1 MSSQRNRNQRSSED
15 LYEGFDDGLNIPPT
29 SLRVSTAFGQRS
41 APLTSLTSSSSSNNE
56 TGARPLTSVAGA
68 GYNSKSSGAG
78 VLMGRAGMLTD
89 PSGRALGPAPPLL
102 ARSEGSPDEQAR
114 EMVRRVHA
122 LIESSVD
129 AAARG
134 DAVLSLERAKEAARK
149 ERSLSKFRET
159 AKFADSSY
167 SNGSDLAYAVCFNL
181 GSAYHMN
188 HMLQEALNTFGLLVK
203 NKAHAH
209 ANQLRVNMGN
219 IHFEMREYAQAIK
232 MYRMALDQIS
242 PSSSSSLRTRIL
254 RNIGITFVKV
264 GKYQEAI
271 TSFEAV
277 MDSGAADFQTAFNLI
292 TCYFALG
299 DAERMKAGFKRMLQI
314 PLPISED
321 DVEDDD
327 LGDDDEE
334 NIEGNDEKTS
344 SGGARSMHQS
354 SSHSSPRDVLKEELV
369 SLQKSAVGFIT
380 TAAKLIVPAIDSD
393 SWVAGYDWIISELR
407 IDHGAVASEMQICKA
422 LEYLRHKQF
431 GRAIEELKAFE
442 KRDVRLKARAAV
454 NLSFLY
460 FLEGD
465 MNLASDHAHLAV
477 RHDRYNAKALVNLGN
492 ALLET
497 KGELDRAKELYLEA
511 IGVEADCVEAIY
523 NLGLVNRQMGALSEA
538 LQAFEKLHTLVPS
551 SPEVIHHIAALHE
564 QLGNPKAAAKYFG
577 LLTACAPTDAGTFAY
592 LGHLAAKGEDEAS
605 AFNYMNESY
614 QAFPV
619 NLDVISWLGVWY
631 VKGELYE
638 KAVEFF
644 ERASEIQPKE
654 VKWRLMVASCYRR
667 MANIRRAIE
676 CYEEIHASYPDNVEC
691 LRYLCA
697 LSKETGRRYE
707 QYETKLAKLGGGGG
721 GGGAGFTA
729 VGGVGNGGG
738 GGATMRQEGG
748 SNAQMTRQD
757 RGGEGGGDRSIGDFN
772 DRGVGGGGGG
782 MKSLGG
788 GEVEQVG
795 AGGGNSAGDD
805 DFGDADLDDL
815 LT

>member
-1 MSSQRNRNQRSSED
+1 
-15 LYEGFDDGLNIPPT
+15 
-29 SLRVSTAFGQRS
+29 
-41 APLTSLTSSSSSNNE
+41 
-56 TGARPLTSVAGA
+56 
-68 GYNSKSSGAG
+68 
-78 VLMGRAGMLTD
+78 
-89 PSGRALGPAPPLL
+89 
-102 ARSEGSPDEQAR
+102 
-114 EMVRRVHA
+114 
-122 LIESSVD
+122 
-129 AAARG
+129 
-134 DAVLSLERAKEAARK
+134 
-149 ERSLSKFRET
+149 
-159 AKFADSSY
+159 
-167 SNGSDLAYAVCFNL
+167 
-181 GSAYHMN
+181 
-188 HMLQEALNTFGLLVK
+188 MLQEALNTFGLLVK

-327 LGDDDEE
+327 QGDDEE
-334 NIEGNDEKTS
+334 EENLEGNDEMTS
-344 SGGARSMHQS
+344 SGVNGGNNVTRPLHQS
-354 SSHSSPRDVLKEELV
+354 SSHSTARDVLKDELL

-380 TAAKLIVPAIDSD
+380 TAAKLIVPAIDSE
-393 SWVAGYDWIISELR
+393 SWAAGYDWIISELR

-422 LEYLRHKQF
+422 LAYLRHKQF

-454 NLSFLY
+454 DLSFLY

-465 MNLASDHAHLAV
+465 MNLASAHAHLAV

-564 QLGNPKAAAKYFG
+564 QLGNPKAASKYFG

-707 QYETKLAKLGGGGG
+707 HYETKLAKLGGGGG
-721 GGGAGFTA
+721 GGGGGGAGFTA
-729 VGGVGNGGG
+729 IG
-738 GGATMRQEGG
+738 GGAGGRQDGG
-748 SNAQMTRQD
+748 SGAIMTTRQD
-757 RGGEGGGDRSIGDFN
+757 RGGDFN
-772 DRGVGGGGGG
+772 DRGGGGGGGGG
-782 MKSLGG
+782 MMKSLGGG

-795 AGGGNSAGDD
+795 AGGGSGIGDE
-805 DFGDADLDDL
+805 DFGEADLDDL
-815 LT
+815 LSE

>member
-1 MSSQRNRNQRSSED
+1 MQRNQRSED
-15 LYEGFDDGLNIPPT
+15 LYEGFDDDGLNTLT

-41 APLTSLTSSSSSNNE
+41 APLTALTSSSMNNE

-102 ARSEGSPDEQAR
+102 SRAEGSPDEQVR

-122 LIESSVD
+122 LVESSVE

-159 AKFADSSY
+159 ATFADSSY
-167 SNGSDLAYAVCFNL
+167 SNGTDLAYAVCFNL

-327 LGDDDEE
+327 QGDDEE
-334 NIEGNDEKTS
+334 ENLEGNDEKTS
-344 SGGARSMHQS
+344 SGINGNNVTRPLHQS
-354 SSHSSPRDVLKEELV
+354 SSHSTARDVLKDELL

-380 TAAKLIVPAIDSD
+380 TAAKLIVPAIDSE
-393 SWVAGYDWIISELR
+393 SWAAGYDWIISELR

-422 LEYLRHKQF
+422 LAYLRHKQF

-454 NLSFLY
+454 DLSFLY

-465 MNLASDHAHLAV
+465 MNLASAHAHLAV

-564 QLGNPKAAAKYFG
+564 QLGNPKAASKYFG

-707 QYETKLAKLGGGGG
+707 HYETKLAKLGGGGG
-721 GGGAGFTA
+721 GGGGGGAGFTA
-729 VGGVGNGGG
+729 IG
-738 GGATMRQEGG
+738 GGAGGASMRQDGG
-748 SNAQMTRQD
+748 SGAIMTTRQD
-757 RGGEGGGDRSIGDFN
+757 RGGDFN
-772 DRGVGGGGGG
+772 DRGGGGGGGG
-782 MKSLGG
+782 MMKSLGGGG

-795 AGGGNSAGDD
+795 AGGGSGIGDE
-805 DFGDADLDDL
+805 DFGEADLDDL
-815 LT
+815 LSE

>member
-1 MSSQRNRNQRSSED
+1 MSSSQRNTTRQKDD
-15 LYEGFDDGLNIPPT
+15 LYEGFLDDDSLQLPPT
-29 SLRVSTAFGQRS
+29 SLRVSTAFGHQRN
-41 APLTSLTSSSSSNNE
+41 APLTSLTSSSMNNE

-102 ARSEGSPDEQAR
+102 ARAEGSPDEQVR
-114 EMVRRVHA
+114 EMVRRVHT
-122 LIESSVD
+122 LVESSVD

-134 DAVLSLERAKEAARK
+134 DVVLALERAKEAARK

-159 AKFADSSY
+159 ATFSDSSY
-167 SNGSDLAYAVCFNL
+167 SNGTDLAYAVCFNL

-242 PSSSSSLRTRIL
+242 PSSSTNLRTRIL

-264 GKYQEAI
+264 GKYQDAI

-327 LGDDDEE
+327 QGDEDDEHL
-334 NIEGNDEKTS
+334 EGNDEKS
-344 SGGARSMHQS
+344 SSNVSGGTRGIHASVT
-354 SSHSSPRDVLKEELV
+354 HSTTRDVLKEELT

-380 TAAKLIVPAIDSD
+380 TAAKLIVPAIDSE
-393 SWVAGYDWIISELR
+393 SWAVGYDWIISELR

-465 MNLASDHAHLAV
+465 MNLASAHAHLAV

-511 IGVEADCVEAIY
+511 IGVEADCVEAIF

-638 KAVEFF
+638 KAVEYF

-676 CYEEIHASYPDNVEC
+676 CYEEIHSSYPDNVEC
-691 LRYLCA
+691 LKYLCA
-697 LSKETGRRYE
+697 LSKESGRRYE
-707 QYETKLAKLGGGGG
+707 HYETRLAKLGGGGG
-721 GGGAGFTA
+721 GGGNPGFTA
-729 VGGVGNGGG
+729 
-738 GGATMRQEGG
+738 
-748 SNAQMTRQD
+748 
-757 RGGEGGGDRSIGDFN
+757 I
-772 DRGVGGGGGG
+772 GGGGGG
-782 MKSLGG
+782 STMRQDGMRQDTRGGGGSSSTGDFSDRGKGSSGGGGGGGGGG

-795 AGGGNSAGDD
+795 AGGGGDGGSD
-805 DFGDADLDDL
+805 EDFGEDDIDDL
-815 LT
+815 LS